1 MFKSAI
7 LLVGL
12 SLVDKLGKEKPSV
25 RLLKLETYNA
35 YMNMAIDEAIA
46 RLRSKDRTVDTLRF
60 YRWKPSAVS
69 VGYFQNTAEEVDLD
83 ECRRLN
89 VDVVRRMTGGGAVY
103 HDYNGE
109 ITYSIIVKEDSLGI
123 PRDILKSYEVICG
136 GIVLGLRNLG
146 LDAEFKPVND
156 IQVGGKKISGNAQT
170 RRWGTVLQHGTVLV
184 DADIKTMFRV
194 LKVGKEK
201 ISDKLIKAVE
211 ERVTTI
217 NRVLGKKIGF
227 TEVYEALKGGFE
239 KALNIRLH
247 EGELTEEE
255 KDLSRE
261 LYEKKYTRREWN
273 LERPSK
279 KLVEFL

>member
-1 MFKSAI
+1 MRE
-7 LLVGL
+7 
-12 SLVDKLGKEKPSV
+12 EKTSV
-25 RLLKLETYNA
+25 RLLKLETHDA

-109 ITYSIIVKEDSLGI
+109 VTYSIIIKEGSLEV
-123 PRDILKSYEVICG
+123 PRDILKSYKRICR
-136 GIVLGLRNLG
+136 GIVLGLRYLG
-146 LDAEFKPVND
+146 VEAEFKPIND
-156 IQVGGKKISGNAQT
+156 VQVGAKKISGNAQT

-184 DADIKTMFRV
+184 DTDIKTMFKV

-217 NRVLGKKIGF
+217 NKVLGRKVGF
-227 TEVYEALKGGFE
+227 TEVSEALEKGFE
-239 KALNIRLH
+239 KALNIRLY

-255 KDLSRE
+255 KVLSQE
-261 LYEKKYTRREWN
+261 LYEKKYTKGEWN

-279 KLVEFL
+279 RFVEPL